1 MNELGWM
8 PEGINLISLG
18 VSLVL
23 LIVGLFVW
31 FFVNRASVRATEQI
45 ALLEELID
53 LQKRQ
58 NSLLRRLCEANEPE
72 PVAPPAEKKSPES
85 DDEFA
90 HLVAER

>member
-1 MNELGWM
+1 MNEFGWM

-18 VSLVL
+18 VSVVL
-23 LIVGLFVW
+23 LIVGLFLW

-72 PVAPPAEKKSPES
+72 PLAAPEEKKSEEK
-85 DDEFA
+85 DEFV